1 MSKPS
6 PRWFSD
12 SPMITLPIISRGK
25 VPRGQMHPDLLI
37 FVRRICSLALRPSKK
52 PLTKTPLFTL
62 TSTAFFVGHTQVKP
76 TVSHLFTYSRLCL
89 TASSLSL

>member
-37 FVRRICSLALRPSKK
+37 FVRRICSLALRSSKK
-52 PLTKTPLFTL
+52 PLTETPLFTL
-62 TSTAFFVGHTQVKP
+62 TSTAFLVGHTQVKP
-76 TVSHLFTYSRLCL
+76 TVSHLCIYSRICL
-89 TASSLSL
+89 TTSSLSH

>member
-6 PRWFSD
+6 PIWFSD
-12 SPMITLPIISRGK
+12 SPMITLPIIDRAK
-25 VPRGQMHPDLLI
+25 VPPGQMHPDLLI
-37 FVRRICSLALRPSKK
+37 FVLRICSALGSSKK
-52 PLTKTPLFTL
+52 PLTEAPFFTL